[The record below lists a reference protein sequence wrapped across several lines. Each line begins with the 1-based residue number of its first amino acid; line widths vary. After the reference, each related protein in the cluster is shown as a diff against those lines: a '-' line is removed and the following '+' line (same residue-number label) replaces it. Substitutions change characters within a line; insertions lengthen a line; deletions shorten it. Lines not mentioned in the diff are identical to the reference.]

1 MRPTVCRSTL
11 NYTPTSEI
19 SATSEI
25 KTQTAEPFQ
34 RKNPKLNTCSRNL
47 SDSAGDAFDVLFA
60 LGGWQFGI
68 QGRSGYLEVDLSV
81 YFRNSS
87 CGGLAAVGFKHKR
100 SGARVTNPASLMSAK
115 ARYSAS
121 WLTPSSAAS
130 DL

>member
-1 MRPTVCRSTL
+1 MGVLLAVTVALTKGSFMRPTVCRSTL

-60 LGGWQFGI
+60 LGG
-68 QGRSGYLEVDLSV
+68 
-81 YFRNSS
+81 
-87 CGGLAAVGFKHKR
+87 
-100 SGARVTNPASLMSAK
+100 
-115 ARYSAS
+115 
-121 WLTPSSAAS
+121 
-130 DL
+130 